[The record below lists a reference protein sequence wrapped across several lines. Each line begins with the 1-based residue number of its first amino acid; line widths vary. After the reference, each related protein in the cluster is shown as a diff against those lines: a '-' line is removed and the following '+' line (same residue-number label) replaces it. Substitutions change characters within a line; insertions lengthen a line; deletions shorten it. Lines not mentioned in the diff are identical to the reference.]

1 MLLQRED
8 VCQQRDFCARAQ
20 ITTKCRTLACE
31 HCARTWIK
39 RVLVEFAP
47 QPCASAHGS
56 SCRLLLVMMAV
67 LKLARLCAPLSPAT
81 LDRAA
86 SLANGSAWRDEC
98 CEASNLEPMS
108 YQSFALATDLHR
120 LVLCERQLRWCA
132 AALASGTAAAVA
144 ATWSLIGAGELA
156 RSARDGSGQYIS
168 PPPTVLDAPR
178 PARPSAMS
186 QHSSASAMA
195 PECGARFVCQE
206 RSSSDWPSR
215 RFGPLE
221 CTSGPWTSTASA
233 HRSAHRSSPAGSAAA
248 FMACTC
254 QGGRFC
260 YARYHPF
267 SAKVSKLLAPPAKL
281 VG

>member
-1 MLLQRED
+1 
-8 VCQQRDFCARAQ
+8 
-20 ITTKCRTLACE
+20 
-31 HCARTWIK
+31 
-39 RVLVEFAP
+39 
-47 QPCASAHGS
+47 
-56 SCRLLLVMMAV
+56 
-67 LKLARLCAPLSPAT
+67 
-81 LDRAA
+81 
-86 SLANGSAWRDEC
+86 
-98 CEASNLEPMS
+98 
-108 YQSFALATDLHR
+108 
-120 LVLCERQLRWCA
+120 
-132 AALASGTAAAVA
+132 
-144 ATWSLIGAGELA
+144 
-156 RSARDGSGQYIS
+156 
-168 PPPTVLDAPR
+168 
-178 PARPSAMS
+178 MS

-267 SAKVSKLLAPPAKL
+267 SAKVSKLLAPSETRRIESRALRQTESGRYNYEVPVPYLHVVGHGLIKSSRTQNDLYLQVLCSAMAVGLLAAVHAYFTMRSLESKL
-281 VG
+281 RSQMAWYDGP